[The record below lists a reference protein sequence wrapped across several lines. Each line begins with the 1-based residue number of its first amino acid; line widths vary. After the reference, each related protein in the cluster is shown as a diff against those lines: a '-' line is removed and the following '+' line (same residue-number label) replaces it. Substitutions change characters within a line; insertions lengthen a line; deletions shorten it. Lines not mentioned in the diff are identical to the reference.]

1 SPGAYGGGLR
11 AGADLLKLFGGHF
24 SSSFFARAFLAH
36 AMARSIARYPRP
48 AAAPA
53 MQSQSRVSRGVIGS
67 PPVGGLRARPRVARG
82 SLAGSGRAG
91 VSPCSPGPEDRKSV
105 VEGKREG
112 MRTR

>member
-1 SPGAYGGGLR
+1 AVCGAAGDEDAGAAVQHGDVPALRLDSPGAYGGGLR

-53 MQSQSRVSRGVIGS
+53 MQSQSRVSRGVIGRS
-67 PPVGGLRARPRVARG
+67 EEHTSEL
-82 SLAGSGRAG
+82 
-91 VSPCSPGPEDRKSV
+91 
-105 VEGKREG
+105 
-112 MRTR
+112 